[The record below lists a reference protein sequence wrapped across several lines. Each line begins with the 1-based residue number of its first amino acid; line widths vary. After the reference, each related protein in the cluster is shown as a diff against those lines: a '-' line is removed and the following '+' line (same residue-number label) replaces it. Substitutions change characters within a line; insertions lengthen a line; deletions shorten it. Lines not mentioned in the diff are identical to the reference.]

1 MEEEESEAAE
11 AAEELEHRLDK
22 GSTGCSALLFVAEEE
37 EEAEEEAAASVV
49 VDDAA
54 NRDETVLVVLC
65 GMCEESHIL
74 VSKHKAKNE
83 ETPTKMKG
91 GRKSEWDGEGGWWKE
106 EEEEEEKK
114 KKRRDVHTHTPACLL
129 VQTEKKKRKVEAR
142 VAVVCASVR
151 IDPLSFFG
159 RAKDNHNFVCRL
171 AWVAFVLLWTAH
183 MQMDKRLHLRT
194 CRNSCLAGFERVL
207 AWRAFSL
214 LHPNQAS
221 KQAKSKQK
229 KERKNAPRSKISEA
243 GLGFCGT
250 TKFIL
255 ASIPA
260 FSLSVVF
267 CFFSFCF
274 VCLIQPIM
282 PPR

>member
-114 KKRRDVHTHTPACLL
+114 KKRRDVHTHTHACLL
-129 VQTEKKKRKVEAR
+129 VQTEKKKGKWRR
-142 VAVVCASVR
+142 VLLLFVRACASTHFPFSDEQKITITLCV
-151 IDPLSFFG
+151 DWLG
-159 RAKDNHNFVCRL
+159 
-171 AWVAFVLLWTAH
+171 
-183 MQMDKRLHLRT
+183 LHLCCCGQHT
-194 CRNSCLAGFERVL
+194 CKWTNGFICVL
-207 AWRAFSL
+207 AEIHAWQVLSVFWLGALFPCSIQIK
-214 LHPNQAS
+214 QAS
-221 KQAKSKQK
+221 KQKASKKRKERTPQEAKSVKLGWVSVAQ
-229 KERKNAPRSKISEA
+229 RSS
-243 GLGFCGT
+243 
-250 TKFIL
+250 
-255 ASIPA
+255 
-260 FSLSVVF
+260 FSLQSQRFRCRWCFASFLSVLF
-267 CFFSFCF
+267 A
-274 VCLIQPIM
+274 
-282 PPR
+282 